1 MPPLVI
7 RSLPGVPASFLPIGA
22 VGLPVMV
29 ESAGWILPFRKGFRL
44 WINRSGE
51 NKMMQFNVTPS
62 QEIGELDSLPL
73 VGAGTVGCERGFI
86 VTGADASGLPLVAA
100 TDADGR
106 LSWQHVIEGPAPF
119 RWPIPGCGRKPVIL
133 WQTDQGR
140 VEIAEVSAKGVGRR
154 TSFAVGGPPLDLAAA
169 GDSVWAVWA
178 DASGVVALEAT
189 ANEVKKFHLSQ
200 SYTSEIAV
208 GVCVD
213 GVCVAWGQPGYT
225 FLARKHAGREAFE
238 EPLKLDVGAAVGGTL
253 RVIPGDEPL
262 VHAARAWLKEG
273 EPARVLSVLTGPGYR
288 PLAIEGI
295 VHSVA
300 SHGNTVVLL
309 GETELRFLGRV
320 PCD

>member
-1 MPPLVI
+1 
-7 RSLPGVPASFLPIGA
+7 
-22 VGLPVMV
+22 
-29 ESAGWILPFRKGFRL
+29 
-44 WINRSGE
+44 
-51 NKMMQFNVTPS
+51 MQFSVTPS
-62 QEIGELDSLPL
+62 REVSELNTLPL
-73 VGAGTVGCERGFI
+73 VAAGAIGCEEGFI

-106 LSWQHVIEGPAPF
+106 LLWQQVLEVPAPF
-119 RWPIPGCGRKPVIL
+119 RWPMPGCGQKPVIL

-154 TSFAVGGPPLDLAAA
+154 TSFAVGGPPLDLAVA

-189 ANEVKKFHLSQ
+189 VEEVQKFQLAQ

-208 GVCVD
+208 GGCDDSVCI
-213 GVCVAWGQPGYT
+213 AWGQAGYT

-238 EPLKLDVGAAVGGTL
+238 EPLKLDVGAAGGGAL

-262 VHAARAWLKEG
+262 VHASRAWLKEG
-273 EPARVLSVLTGPGYR
+273 EPARVLSVLAGPGYR

-300 SHGNTVVLL
+300 SKGKTVALL